1 MGKPMTIIVK
11 TFANEEVIVEA
22 NASDTLA
29 AMKARL
35 PIPPHPDTDLDTDV
49 HFVQKLSPHI
59 MLSEY
64 KIQDG
69 DTLHVVDYW
78 ACDRVF
84 ARPGDEI
91 VEPSKDYW
99 SPWTGLDENLEFLQ
113 EKQRIERV
121 QQAKDI
127 WNAEHSVGDERNN
140 NKYGKNDELRKY
152 NKDCKSDDKKDRN
165 ILNLS

>member
-1 MGKPMTIIVK
+1 MGKPMKIIVK

-22 NASDTLA
+22 NAFDTLA

-35 PIPPHPDTDLDTDV
+35 PIPPHPDMDLETDV

-59 MLSEY
+59 RLSEY

-69 DTLHVVDYW
+69 DTLHVVDVW
-78 ACDRVF
+78 GCDRVF

-91 VEPSKDYW
+91 VEPSKDSW
-99 SPWTGLDENLEFLQ
+99 WPWTGLDEEV
-113 EKQRIERV
+113 E
-121 QQAKDI
+121 I

-140 NKYGKNDELRKY
+140 NKYGKNDELRKD
-152 NKDCKSDDKKDRN
+152 NKDGKNDDKQDRN
-165 ILNLS
+165 ILNLR

>member
-1 MGKPMTIIVK
+1 MTIIVK
-11 TFANEEVIVEA
+11 TFANEEMKVEA
-22 NASDTLA
+22 HASDTLA

-35 PIPPHPDTDLDTDV
+35 PIPPHPDADLDTDV

-59 MLSEY
+59 RLSEY

-78 ACDRVF
+78 KCDRVF
-84 ARPGDEI
+84 AKPGDEI
-91 VEPSKDYW
+91 VEPSKDSW
-99 SPWTGLDENLEFLQ
+99 SPWTGLDEEVEVLK
-113 EKQRIERV
+113 EKERIERV

-152 NKDCKSDDKKDRN
+152 TKDCKNDDKQDRN